1 MPETSAGMSMAKKL
15 RESFARPGLVRFVGA
30 HNGLGAKLVERAGFD
45 GIWSSSLEVSAAH
58 GVPDAS
64 LLSMTQY
71 LEAARSMAEVVSIPV
86 AVDGDT
92 GYGNAN
98 NVFYAVQRF
107 EEAGVAAITFE
118 DKKFPK
124 DNSLLPGGR
133 QVLAGI
139 EEFVGRIEAAK
150 AAQRSPDFMVIARVE
165 ALIAGWG
172 QEEAQRRAKR
182 YVEAGADAILIHSK
196 SSDPG
201 EIIEFVNQ
209 WDGGVPLVLV
219 PTTYP
224 SLTEKRIQELGKV
237 KVVIYANH
245 GLRAAIRAMEEV
257 LVKIHHD
264 GGIHAVDQLLVPMK
278 HVFDLQGVPE
288 MKEREQ
294 RFLRD

>member
-1 MPETSAGMSMAKKL
+1 MSKARKL
-15 RESFARPGLVRFVGA
+15 RESFTRPGLVRIVGA
-30 HNGLGAKLVERAGFD
+30 HNGLGAKLVEQAGFD
-45 GIWSSSLEVSAAH
+45 GIWSSSLGISAAH
-58 GVPDAS
+58 GIPDAS

-71 LEAARSMAEVVSIPV
+71 LEVARSMVEVTSIPV
-86 AVDGDT
+86 VVDGDT

-98 NVFYAVQRF
+98 NVFYAVERF

-133 QVLAGI
+133 QVLAEV
-139 EEFVGRIEAAK
+139 EEFAGKIEAAK

-165 ALIAGWG
+165 ALIAGWA
-172 QEEAQRRAKR
+172 QEEAQRRANR
-182 YVEAGADAILIHSK
+182 YADAGADAILIHSK

-209 WDGGVPLVLV
+209 WEGRVPLVLV

-224 SLTEKRIQELGKV
+224 SLTEKRIEELGKV
-237 KVVIYANH
+237 KMVVYANH
-245 GLRAAIRAMEEV
+245 ALRAAIRAMEE
-257 LVKIHHD
+257 LLAKIQHD
-264 GGIHAVDQLLVPMK
+264 GGIHDVDRLVVPMK

-294 RFLRD
+294 RFKPN